1 MERMLLALLQSKKH
15 DMNFQGVRLQATCD
29 EWRFSSVCGGEY
41 KHSRLILRR
50 IAGIRS
56 KTVTQKN
63 WCACFDK
70 RAYQYFAYTRGTKFI
85 AN

>member
-29 EWRFSSVCGGEY
+29 EWRFSSVCGREY
-41 KHSRLILRR
+41 KHSCLILRR
-50 IAGIRS
+50 ITGIRS

-63 WCACFDK
+63 WCAFVSISVLAVFCI
-70 RAYQYFAYTRGTKFI
+70 YLWH
-85 AN
+85 